1 MKSTPSMN
9 EAYPCVIQAYPLLAW
24 QQYWNKI
31 THNSTQEPPARRR
44 EKPHIVD
51 DALDDDDWHT
61 LIIYLEVLK
70 PFEEATTRMQGNPS
84 TASGSRVWD
93 MLPTYEFLLQHLEEF
108 KTRYKDHKEQHF
120 RYNINQ
126 AWMKLNKYYGL
137 TDDSPIYVAAVVLHP
152 RMKWSFVDKF
162 WNDRPDWRDK
172 ARRDVRQLW
181 EAEYKHRVILIQP
194 ERPPERRRIVVASGL
209 NDFLDNLT
217 CPAAQLE
224 EDRDEYDHYLARTD
238 DPEDLACTDPITYW
252 ISKRSPGS
260 NSQPS
265 RSAATSVT
273 RSTKS
278 TRRSAS
284 PVKPG
289 TLKDLQKPVE
299 PRYFSQDEHWAQDGG
314 TRELEDLLEIRNDA
328 LLCRSSNAS
337 EAAWNS
343 DVHSPLLKLAL
354 KPFKRPLIR
363 RHVLT
368 STPINPEFVPPMREC
383 SFYDKVGSK
392 MVDYGIALHPDENS
406 ALGQAIRRALQQL
419 LTSMNYLNHVAYDP
433 IKYAAN
439 AVSIETKAGSK
450 GPQEARSQLGIWI
463 SSWSFRMHQLLD
475 GRKIPADVG
484 EAGES
489 RTLIPVPVIIVI
501 EHVWTLSFACDRG
514 HRIDIIGDVPIGNT
528 KSLDGLLIL
537 IAVIRRLA
545 CWIQGD
551 FQSWLQEA
559 LLSS

>member
-1 MKSTPSMN
+1 MN
-9 EAYPCVIQAYPLLAW
+9 EAYPCVIQAYPLLGSYKVQAW

-93 MLPTYEFLLQHLEEF
+93 MLPT
-108 KTRYKDHKEQHF
+108 
-120 RYNINQ
+120 
-126 AWMKLNKYYGL
+126 
-137 TDDSPIYVAAVVLHP
+137 
-152 RMKWSFVDKF
+152 
-162 WNDRPDWRDK
+162 
-172 ARRDVRQLW
+172 RDVRQLW

-252 ISKRSPGS
+252 ISKRSPYGTPDAGAPREAGRQYNWS
-260 NSQPS
+260 VFVPCGLVQAGGDRFVKVVPS